1 MATKG
6 GPIRQLQVQ
15 VRALSRREPD
25 RRRILEG
32 HPGSTDGSIGPVPK
46 LGVSR
51 PNLVQLNLAPG
62 QHPGLVAA
70 SGGCQRSAPKQ
81 CEGHAHQERC
91 SVSACHTAHDHAVPM
106 PQSAGNDAKDLAPVA
121 G

>member
-1 MATKG
+1 M
-6 GPIRQLQVQ
+6 
-15 VRALSRREPD
+15 RALSRREPD

-46 LGVSR
+46 LGSLDRTSFNSIWRRVSIQ
-51 PNLVQLNLAPG
+51 VS
-62 QHPGLVAA
+62 VAA
-70 SGGCQRSAPKQ
+70 SEVPRSSASVT
-81 CEGHAHQERC
+81 HQERC

>member
-15 VRALSRREPD
+15 ARALSRREPD

-32 HPGSTDGSIGPVPK
+32 HPDSTDGSIGPVPK
-46 LGVSR
+46 LGVSP
-51 PNLVQLNLAPG
+51 PNLDSIWRRVSIQVS
-62 QHPGLVAA
+62 VAA
-70 SGGCQRSAPKQ
+70 SEVPRSSA
-81 CEGHAHQERC
+81 
-91 SVSACHTAHDHAVPM
+91 SVTHTKSAALCRP
-106 PQSAGNDAKDLAPVA
+106 GNDTKDLAPVA

>member
-1 MATKG
+1 MAAKG

-15 VRALSRREPD
+15 MRALSRSEPD

-62 QHPGLVAA
+62 QHPGL
-70 SGGCQRSAPKQ
+70 GGCQRSAPKQ
-81 CEGHAHQERC
+81 CERHAHQERC
-91 SVSACHTAHDHAVPM
+91 SVSACHTVHDHAVPM